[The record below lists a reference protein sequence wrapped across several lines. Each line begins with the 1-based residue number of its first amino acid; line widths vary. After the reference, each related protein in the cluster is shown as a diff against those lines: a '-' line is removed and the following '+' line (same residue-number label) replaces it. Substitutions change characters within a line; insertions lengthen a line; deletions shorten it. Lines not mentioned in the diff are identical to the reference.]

1 MSTAVASAEPPAGE
15 RPRSHSYAQILRSAA
30 LIGGSSVITVMVS
43 IVRVKVMALLLG
55 PAGVGLLGVFSSLQE
70 LAQSVAGLGV
80 NSSGVRQ
87 VAEAAA
93 TGEERR
99 IARTAAVLR
108 RTSVV
113 LGVTGAAILVGFRA
127 QLSEWT
133 FQSPRFA
140 GPIAL
145 LSLAVVLRVAS
156 DGQGAVIQG
165 MRRIGDVARI
175 AVFAAVAGTLA
186 GLGFVYVLREDGVVP
201 MLICIAAASLLFSW
215 HYRRKIALPPVSLTR
230 SEVRREAG
238 ALLTLGFAFMASAVL
253 TTAAA
258 YAIRAL
264 VTRSEG
270 LEAAGL
276 YQAAWS
282 LGGLYVGFILQAM
295 GIDFYPRLTA
305 VAHDHRECNRLVNE
319 QTHVG
324 LLLGGP
330 GIIATLTFAPVVVS
344 LFYSGSFGGAV
355 VPLRWV
361 CLGMA
366 LRIVAWPMGYIILAK
381 NARALFLA
389 TEVSATLV
397 HLALASFLIPLYG
410 AAGAS
415 MAFFGLYVWHAHVV
429 YFIVRRL
436 TRFCWSAENR
446 QTGLVLTALVGV
458 VLLTFLSPWDW
469 LAFLMRLVA
478 VVASAA
484 LFWWRL
490 IKIAPLT
497 LPPPLVDVFTSWKGR
512 STAP

>member
-1 MSTAVASAEPPAGE
+1 MSTAVASAEPPAGK

-113 LGVTGAAILVGFRA
+113 LGLVGATVLIGFRA

-145 LSLAVVLRVAS
+145 LSLAVLLRVAS

-258 YAIRAL
+258 YVIRAL

-295 GIDFYPRLTA
+295 GTDFYPRLTA
-305 VAHDHRECNRLVNE
+305 VAHDHPECNRLVNE
-319 QTHVG
+319 QTQVG

-330 GIIATLTFAPVVVS
+330 GVLATLTFAPLVIGI
-344 LFYSGSFGGAV
+344 FYTGRFVEAV
-355 VPLRWV
+355 EPLRWV

-366 LRIVAWPMGYIILAK
+366 LRVAVWPMGYIVLAK
-381 NARALFLA
+381 NARSIFLA
-389 TEVSATLV
+389 TEIAATVVHVGLAWLLV
-397 HLALASFLIPLYG
+397 RGYGVTG
-410 AAGAS
+410 AAR
-415 MAFFGLYVWHAHVV
+415 AFFGLYLWHGCII
-429 YFIVRRL
+429 Y
-436 TRFCWSAENR
+436 
-446 QTGLVLTALVGV
+446 
-458 VLLTFLSPWDW
+458 
-469 LAFLMRLVA
+469 LVA
-478 VVASAA
+478 RRMTGFRWSVANLQAGGLLVVSAVVVFFASRWGSGLMGPFVATAA
-484 LFWWRL
+484 L
-490 IKIAPLT
+490 IAVAAYSAWQLSRIMPLGASFRAIT
-497 LPPPLVDVFTSWKGR
+497 RPGNR
-512 STAP
+512 I

>member
-1 MSTAVASAEPPAGE
+1 MASAEPPAGE

-113 LGVTGAAILVGFRA
+113 LGLVGATVLIGFRA

-145 LSLAVVLRVAS
+145 LSLAVLLRVAS

-258 YAIRAL
+258 YVIRAL

-295 GIDFYPRLTA
+295 GTDFYPRLTA
-305 VAHDHRECNRLVNE
+305 VAHDHPQCNRLVNE
-319 QTHVG
+319 QTQVG

-330 GIIATLTFAPVVVS
+330 GVLATLTFAPLVIGI
-344 LFYSGSFGGAV
+344 FYTGRFVEAV
-355 VPLRWV
+355 EPLRWV

-366 LRIVAWPMGYIILAK
+366 LRVAVWPMGYIVLAK
-381 NARALFLA
+381 NARSIFLA
-389 TEVSATLV
+389 TEIAATVVHVGLAWLLV
-397 HLALASFLIPLYG
+397 RGYGVTG
-410 AAGAS
+410 AA
-415 MAFFGLYVWHAHVV
+415 MAFFGLYLWHGCII
-429 YFIVRRL
+429 Y
-436 TRFCWSAENR
+436 
-446 QTGLVLTALVGV
+446 
-458 VLLTFLSPWDW
+458 
-469 LAFLMRLVA
+469 LVA
-478 VVASAA
+478 RRMTGFRWSVANLQAGGLLVVSAVVVFFASRWGSGLMAPFVATAA
-484 LFWWRL
+484 L
-490 IKIAPLT
+490 IAVAAYSAWQLSRIMPLGASFRAIT
-497 LPPPLVDVFTSWKGR
+497 RPGKR
-512 STAP
+512 I